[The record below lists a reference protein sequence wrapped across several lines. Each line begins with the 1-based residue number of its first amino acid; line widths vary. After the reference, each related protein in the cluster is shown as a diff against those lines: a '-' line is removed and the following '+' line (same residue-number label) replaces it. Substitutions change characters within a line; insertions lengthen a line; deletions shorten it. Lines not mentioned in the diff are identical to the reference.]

1 MKTVFAFCA
10 ALSFMALGVSAA
22 VATPV
27 PTTLTGTPVST
38 LPPGVSDA
46 FNIFVGGNRVGGIVV
61 TPADEANCAD
71 PVAILGACSFST
83 PGFQIGSITINPKK
97 SVSNQIAVFLEPN
110 STTKISDILLIGCE
124 DVPGSPVNRDAQTG
138 LCLGETNW
146 SVLTGDLVT
155 GFIDY
160 NALVTGL
167 SALNLSV
174 GWVGTESLADQA
186 TAFPAGFFLDITGN
200 IDHLPIGANFISSND
215 LPEPFTLSLFGA
227 GLAGAVA
234 MRRRKKQA

>member
-46 FNIFVGGNRVGGIVV
+46 FNIFVGGNRIGGIVV

-83 PGFQIGSITINPKK
+83 QGFQIGSIITDN
-97 SVSNQIAVFLEPN
+97 VGRAAVGDWFVAETQQDDIAHTF
-110 STTKISDILLIGCE
+110 SFGIH
-124 DVPGSPVNRDAQTG
+124 
-138 LCLGETNW
+138 
-146 SVLTGDLVT
+146 
-155 GFIDY
+155 
-160 NALVTGL
+160 
-167 SALNLSV
+167 
-174 GWVGTESLADQA
+174 
-186 TAFPAGFFLDITGN
+186 
-200 IDHLPIGANFISSND
+200 DHLIIGVND
-215 LPEPFTLSLFGA
+215 
-227 GLAGAVA
+227 
-234 MRRRKKQA
+234 